1 MKKWNV
7 GIYLRLSSDDGDKSE
22 SNSIG
27 NQRSLIK
34 RFISNDKELKIID
47 YYVDDGYSGTTFDRP
62 DFERMMRDIKS
73 NKIDCIIVKD
83 LSRLGRNY
91 IEVGNYIEKEFPR
104 YGVRFIAIND
114 NVDSFKDP
122 KSVNNVIVPF
132 KNLMNDEYARDIS
145 NKVRS
150 VLDNKKS
157 NGQFIGSTAPYGYF
171 RDPKDKYKFII
182 DKKAANVVKKIFSMI
197 LNGKSKKEVVEELNK
212 MNIATPSTYKV
223 DEKIYK
229 YNYKE
234 TSKKWTT
241 KKLDGILKNRTYTG
255 DLVQGKMKKL
265 SHKVN
270 KTLRVSEDDWII
282 IPNHHKALISN
293 EDFEKVQ
300 ELLYDRTIKVRKDNS
315 YDLFAGHLRCNE
327 CGGNLV
333 LRQSKGYEYYYCSNF
348 VYKKSC
354 TRHACN
360 KKKLEQNVIDILNN
374 FKKNVD
380 YLNKQIIEIIT
391 QKDKDYDLEIMKIK
405 IESNNK
411 KIDEYVMLRDNIQ
424 NDLKEGFI
432 SEEEYWEYRDEYSKE
447 INRLKKVQKELNDKI
462 SKIDFNSNAN
472 KEWMNDF
479 TNLDYIEKLEKRIID
494 DLIEDIVI
502 DNDGNIRIIFKCEDK
517 YFEALDF
524 INKEKCDIIG
534 NEFLLA

>member
-1 MKKWNV
+1 M
-7 GIYLRLSSDDGDKSE
+7 
-22 SNSIG
+22 
-27 NQRSLIK
+27 
-34 RFISNDKELKIID
+34 
-47 YYVDDGYSGTTFDRP
+47 
-62 DFERMMRDIKS
+62 
-73 NKIDCIIVKD
+73 
-83 LSRLGRNY
+83 
-91 IEVGNYIEKEFPR
+91 
-104 YGVRFIAIND
+104 
-114 NVDSFKDP
+114 
-122 KSVNNVIVPF
+122 
-132 KNLMNDEYARDIS
+132 
-145 NKVRS
+145 
-150 VLDNKKS
+150 
-157 NGQFIGSTAPYGYF
+157 
-171 RDPKDKYKFII
+171 
-182 DKKAANVVKKIFSMI
+182 
-197 LNGKSKKEVVEELNK
+197 
-212 MNIATPSTYKV
+212 
-223 DEKIYK
+223 
-229 YNYKE
+229 
-234 TSKKWTT
+234 
-241 KKLDGILKNRTYTG
+241 
-255 DLVQGKMKKL
+255 
-265 SHKVN
+265 
-270 KTLRVSEDDWII
+270 
-282 IPNHHKALISN
+282 
-293 EDFEKVQ
+293 Q